1 MMKILFTLF
10 IIIAAQTGFSQGVNI
25 SQARNLY
32 FSMDTDQASVLK
44 LFKMMNADKQSSVP
58 VLLAYKGASSAA
70 SAGQVEG
77 VNNKFSYFKKGKANL
92 EQAIKLDPK
101 DPEIRFL
108 RLATQ
113 TNAPGFLLYKGNIS
127 EDKELVLKG
136 LSGFLSKDADRFLG
150 LNMARFL
157 LSFDSLTAREKQIVK
172 QLCLQYENSN

>member
-1 MMKILFTLF
+1 MMKILFLILLT
-10 IIIAAQTGFSQGVNI
+10 IATQIGFSQGVSI
-25 SQARNLY
+25 SHARNLY
-32 FSMDTDQASVLK
+32 FSMDVDQSSVLK
-44 LFKMMNADKQSSVP
+44 LFKLMNADKQSSVP

-70 SAGQVEG
+70 SAGQVTG
-77 VNNKFSYFKKGKANL
+77 VNNKFSYFKKGKTDL

-127 EDKELVLKG
+127 EDKKVVLEG
-136 LSGFLSKDADRFLG
+136 LSELLSKDAERSIG

-157 LSFDSLTAREKQIVK
+157 LRFDSLSAREKQIVK
-172 QLCLQYENSN
+172 QLCLQYEKSN